1 MLWHAEDYHHYQIS
15 EWDRNLIKLNYV
27 THPLYVSVFIDG
39 SEKSTYLQIL
49 CVFNVCECVCLC
61 LFVHVCRGFCVHVC
75 VCVRAPCANMVK
87 VGGNQIGYDLGWQVL
102 RAIVITPVWV
112 NHISLCVRPH
122 TLPTWWIRSL
132 NWIKLMRFC
141 SPPKTSYQKWF
152 MMYLYVSS
160 IFYGILFL
168 IDQICF

>member
-1 MLWHAEDYHHYQIS
+1 MAARRALTCRYCVYSMCA
-15 EWDRNLIKLNYV
+15 
-27 THPLYVSVFIDG
+27 SVYACA
-39 SEKSTYLQIL
+39 YL
-49 CVFNVCECVCLC
+49 CMYAGAF
-61 LFVHVCRGFCVHVC
+61 VC
-75 VCVRAPCANMVK
+75 VCQRCVCACPPCANMVK

-152 MMYLYVSS
+152 MISS
-160 IFYGILFL
+160 ICFIYFLWHSFFNWLEMFLKPETLSKHYCLSKCILSKV
-168 IDQICF
+168 